1 MATEVKPEYVSR
13 WVALEWWQVQMDH
26 RIAVLAAKALLVK
39 DDLNRDQ
46 KAELAQVLPAFYLDT
61 ETRLDLDDETIPT
74 AQRVASDHAF

>member
-1 MATEVKPEYVSR
+1 MEMKPYLQR
-13 WVALEWWQVQMDH
+13 RVAWEWWQEELDH
-26 RIAVLAAKALLVK
+26 RVAVRAAQALLVK

-74 AQRVASDHAF
+74 AQRVASDHIV